1 MNLFWIGFCYGAA
14 SIIFVWVLLSV
25 MAVCMLSTTK
35 LVEDEEQKG
44 DESLKS
50 HPLFKLNV

>member
-1 MNLFWIGFCYGAA
+1 MNLFWIGFCYGAG

-35 LVEDEEQKG
+35 LVEDEEQ
-44 DESLKS
+44 
-50 HPLFKLNV
+50 